1 MLLYKKKKIEIIVDS
16 SCAPQL
22 LKICERIG
30 AKGYSVI
37 PNISGK
43 GHRGVRGDSDIF
55 DIFRNVMIVVI
66 ATEPVVMRIIE
77 ESQALLENYAGIVYV
92 SDVEVVRD
100 EHF

>member
-1 MLLYKKKKIEIIVDS
+1 MRLYKKKKIEIIVDS

-77 ESQALLENYAGIVYV
+77 ESQVLLENYAGIVYV